1 MSISVSEKT
10 FKERVLE
17 SPTPVLVHFWAP
29 WCGLCK
35 MIIPLLNH
43 FQGEWAEC
51 ISLVDINADEN
62 LRLANLYRLTTLPT
76 LLFFENG
83 EILHRL
89 DSFRGKDELRQ
100 SLDAFMS
107 GRKLETHFTGM
118 TFIHPYQEVP
128 AE

>member
-10 FKERVLE
+10 FKEHVLE

-43 FQGEWAEC
+43 FQGEWSEC
-51 ISLVDINADEN
+51 ICLVDINADEN

-89 DSFRGKDELRQ
+89 DSFRGRDDLRQ
-100 SLDAFMS
+100 SLDAFMR
-107 GRKLETHFTGM
+107 GRKLATHLTGM
-118 TFIHPYQEVP
+118 TFIHPYQEVS